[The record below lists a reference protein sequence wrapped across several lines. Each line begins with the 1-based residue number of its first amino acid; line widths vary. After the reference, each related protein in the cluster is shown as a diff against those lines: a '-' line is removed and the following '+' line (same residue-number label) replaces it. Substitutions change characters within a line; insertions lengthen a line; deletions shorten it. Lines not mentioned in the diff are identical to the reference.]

1 MKKTLKTAKN
11 KVISKKRGSKIAK
24 VKTLGVA
31 VSKESLIEKLGANFG
46 RVVSTGKQKKNR
58 FLAISADNL
67 NRAFGHT
74 QEEAL
79 SNLLSGISNRTI

>member
-1 MKKTLKTAKN
+1 MTKSSKTAKN
-11 KVISKKRGSKIAK
+11 KAKAPKRVSKIVQ
-24 VKTLGVA
+24 VKTLGVGM
-31 VSKESLIEKLGANFG
+31 SKESLIEKLGGNFG

-67 NRAFGHT
+67 NRAFGQT

-79 SNLLSGISNRTI
+79 SNLLSGIANRTI